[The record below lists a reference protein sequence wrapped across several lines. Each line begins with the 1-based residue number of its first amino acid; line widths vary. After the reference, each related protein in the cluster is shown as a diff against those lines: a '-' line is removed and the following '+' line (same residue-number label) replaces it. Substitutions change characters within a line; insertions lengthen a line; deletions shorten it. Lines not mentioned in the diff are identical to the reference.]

1 MKLSFRIKHH
11 FFSAFREIFVHHHGS
26 LEFRAKVFALLIA
39 ANDKPKV
46 ENYVLVKE
54 LATNIY
60 KEDEDRANLLLLT
73 TKELVS
79 KVKRDNGLDLDL
91 LVTTIQ
97 KELKIVPRYVKKID
111 LQDLQR
117 FLTLS
122 SDEDTLH
129 YQQNILEFLEKLKEE
144 TLQNSKLST
153 KEEK

>member
-97 KELKIVPRYVKKID
+97 KELKIVPRYAKKID

-122 SDEDTLH
+122 SDEDTLA
-129 YQQNILEFLEKLKEE
+129 YQQNILEFLKKLKEE
-144 TLQNSKLST
+144 TLQNSKFPT
-153 KEEK
+153 KEG